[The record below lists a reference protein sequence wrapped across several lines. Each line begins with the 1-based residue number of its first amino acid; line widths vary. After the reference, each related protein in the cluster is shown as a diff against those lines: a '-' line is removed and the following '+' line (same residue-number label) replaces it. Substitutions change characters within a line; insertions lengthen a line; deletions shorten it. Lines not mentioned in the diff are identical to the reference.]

1 MSESVKILIEAEN
14 KASAVIE
21 TTAKDIENKVK
32 SIKASGE
39 QAKKST
45 EFFGSIANALG
56 GSEIGAFAGQLSQLT
71 EKTSQFAEVQ
81 KLGGAGALAFK
92 AGLVAAVG
100 VIGFQFGQAI
110 GNSIF
115 QTQKWV
121 DELERARKKADEL
134 ASSLIELKN
143 FNIGRD
149 KEQIS
154 LIRDPEEQKRA
165 TKALLDQ
172 IDDEVAKK
180 RESINRLIAQKD
192 DKEKPNEYSGL
203 ELITPALAVKKK
215 LSSYFGSDEQLKQA
229 IVDGEAF
236 IKNLSDR
243 ATEIRRENDETAQ
256 KIKLQ
261 REEKALQDKSDD
273 FLKGLREEVEL
284 LRVSKEEQASIL
296 ALRSAVGE
304 EAQAEAKALLLE
316 KQAIAAKEE
325 AARAQEAANQRAISE
340 QEAITK
346 GSENY
351 VKSLREQLALLKA
364 TDAEKA
370 ATQAG
375 QKAVGADVSVATG
388 LLAEIESIRAV
399 AEFQKM
405 MDGELLKIQ
414 AEKETAAQRLIDL
427 KQGELD
433 KLEAERIALTRGE
446 EAAAAFRLMK
456 QGLAEDDAKEIARQQ
471 AEIAKL
477 KEDQKP
483 GKVVKD
489 GASPLQANE
498 SRLLTRGEGDD
509 PTKQVAINTANS
521 LRELQLLNKRL
532 LDSQLKTLNVKVV
545 GGKP

>member
-100 VIGFQFGQAI
+100 VMGFQLGQAI

-115 QTQKWV
+115 QTQKWT
-121 DELERARKKADEL
+121 DELEKARKKAEEFS
-134 ASSLIELKN
+134 SSLIELKN
-143 FNIGRD
+143 FSIGRD
-149 KEQIS
+149 KEEIS
-154 LIRDPEEQKRA
+154 LIRDPEEQKKA
-165 TKALLDQ
+165 TKDLLDDIERQ
-172 IDDEVAKK
+172 VADKRISID
-180 RESINRLIAQKD
+180 RLISQQ
-192 DKEKPNEYSGL
+192 E
-203 ELITPALAVKKK
+203 
-215 LSSYFGSDEQLKQA
+215 GSDKKNEASGWDIVSPAIGIKKAIARNYGADDSLKKE
-229 IVDGEAF
+229 IESSEAF
-236 IKNLSDR
+236 IKNLSEQ
-243 ATEIRRENDETAQ
+243 ALAIRRENDERAQ

-261 REEKALQDKSDD
+261 REENALKDKSDN
-273 FLKGLREEVEL
+273 FVKGLREEVEL
-284 LRVSKEEQASIL
+284 LRASKEEQASIL
-296 ALRSAVGE
+296 ALRTAVGE

-375 QKAVGADVSVATG
+375 QKAFGADVSVATG
-388 LLAEIESIRAV
+388 LLAEIESVRAV

-456 QGLAEDDAKEIARQQ
+456 QGLSEDDAKEIAKQQ
-471 AEIAKL
+471 AELAKL
-477 KEDQKP
+477 KEDKKP
-483 GKVVKD
+483 GKVAKD